1 MLQKNVKDDLN
12 VSLEKLEG
20 TLLGNKKQ
28 LKRLSA
34 RENYWREKCSKLE
47 NDDDKI
53 YTQDDVDTLR
63 VKIEQLTN
71 ESRQNQEQIHN
82 MYVEIN
88 SLEAHVNHLSKLEN
102 AVVYDEIS
110 RTYDHS
116 LHLCVYSLL
125 DHNVA
130 YENIDPV
137 IKSVLKLVNK
147 ELNKLPSVGTIHNWS
162 IERGLISKR
171 QIAETSSNTNTT
183 LHTDEASKYGQKWGA
198 FGTRDTEGNYTLL
211 GLSEMATKSSHDTLD
226 TF

>member
-47 NDDDKI
+47 NDDKI
-53 YTQDDVDTLR
+53 YIQDDVDTLR